1 MEELREV
8 ETIARYEGL
17 TIQEAKL
24 SYAAR
29 QNLPAS
35 AFCGPDKSYPAE
47 DAAHVRNG
55 FARLGTFGKK
65 LPKAIAK
72 RIYNC
77 LVRRAKKFNI
87 EHDASKFKW
96 LSGKSVEE
104 TEAEA
109 DELIAWFEKEE
120 GLNCPTC

>member
-1 MEELREV
+1 MEELEEV
-8 ETIARYEGL
+8 QTIAKYEGMS
-17 TIQEAKL
+17 IQEAKL

-35 AFCGPDKSYPAE
+35 AFCGPNRSYPAE

-77 LVRRAKKFNI
+77 LVSRAKKYGV

-96 LSGKSVEE
+96 VEE
-104 TEAEA
+104 TEAEVA
-109 DELIAWFEKEE
+109 DTNELIAWFEKEE
-120 GLNCPTC
+120 ALTCPTC